1 MLQDAKTETRKPV
14 VFSPIRSSRTAA
26 NQILRM
32 MGEGVRRQRKLP
44 FFSET
49 VGINCAT
56 VHFCGGRI
64 LARQQETN
72 SGRGGASVY
81 GTGNRGNDKRHH
93 PEYRKPSHSRH
104 APSRPVSPLNPRFPA
119 DHTPRRLQRFLNCPS
134 DVRDARTLNRPVVS
148 SISTQ

>member
-1 MLQDAKTETRKPV
+1 VWRADFDIEDSPMLQDAKTETRKPV

-64 LARQQETN
+64 LARQQKGPKIKQTAAAAVPASLEPVTVETINATTPN
-72 SGRGGASVY
+72 SASQVI
-81 GTGNRGNDKRHH
+81 
-93 PEYRKPSHSRH
+93 
-104 APSRPVSPLNPRFPA
+104 
-119 DHTPRRLQRFLNCPS
+119 
-134 DVRDARTLNRPVVS
+134 VVMRVLDLCRS
-148 SISTQ
+148 